1 MTVVASDRA
10 RIVQIS
16 DTHFS
21 AAAGVPAVWP
31 EVVDW
36 LRRDPPDLVV
46 HSGDIAFEDPDDAAD
61 REFARLLLADV
72 PAPLVVIP
80 GNHDVGFYGEEDR
93 LPARV
98 CAFRQAWGAD
108 RFQLDLA
115 GWRVVGVDAYRLG
128 EPEHDGWFAAAVA
141 TDAPVL
147 VFVHQPVRG
156 DGDDEWVMADAAR
169 AAFDRVIAGADVRVV
184 ACGHRHR
191 WHVAGRDV
199 WAPSLTLTGPTDDRE
214 MPGDP
219 RPGLLEH
226 EITAGGEHT
235 VDVLRR
241 WDLISS
247 GRPPAR
253 PR

>member
-1 MTVVASDRA
+1 MTAVASDRA
-10 RIVQIS
+10 RIVQLS

-46 HSGDIAFEDPDDAAD
+46 HSGDIALEDPDDAAD
-61 REFARLLLADV
+61 REFARRLLADV

-80 GNHDVGFYGEEDR
+80 GNHDIGFYGEEDR

-98 CAFRQAWGAD
+98 KAFEATWGAD
-108 RFQLDLA
+108 RFRQDLA
-115 GWRVVGVDAYRLG
+115 HWRLVGVDAYRLG
-128 EPEHDGWFAAAVA
+128 EPEHDAWFAAAVA

-147 VFVHQPVRG
+147 VFVHQPVHG

-169 AAFDRVIAGADVRVV
+169 AAFDRAIAGADVRVV

-191 WHVAGRDV
+191 WHRDGRDV
-199 WAPSLTLTGPTDDRE
+199 WAPSLTLTGPTDDRAL
-214 MPGDP
+214 PGDP

-226 EITAGGEHT
+226 IITADGAHT
-235 VDVLRR
+235 VRVLRR
-241 WDLISS
+241 WDLSS
-247 GRPPAR
+247 GAPPRAR
-253 PR
+253 RR